1 MDSLHHLLRVR
12 MRKTHFNLLKDIAKE
27 ETERTG
33 DYVSVSDIVRSSI
46 LNWLQTY
53 ESQQKL
59 RNEMIRDLEI
69 N

>member
-12 MRKTHFNLLKDIAKE
+12 MRKTHFNILKEIARE
-27 ETERTG
+27 ETDRTG

-53 ESQQKL
+53 ESQHKL
-59 RNEMIRDLEI
+59 RNEILKEMKVP
-69 N
+69 